1 MSVGPCIPQV
11 RSENS
16 SFLPEKCAETVDTR
30 EAGLPVLKT
39 WRSCNDNGDIH
50 RVSSAILQNIRTLVN
65 GGASTAIKAVC
76 T

>member
-16 SFLPEKCAETVDTR
+16 SFLPEKVRGDRKGTR
-30 EAGLPVLKT
+30 SGLPVLRT

-50 RVSSAILQNIRTLVN
+50 RVSSAILQNMRTLVN